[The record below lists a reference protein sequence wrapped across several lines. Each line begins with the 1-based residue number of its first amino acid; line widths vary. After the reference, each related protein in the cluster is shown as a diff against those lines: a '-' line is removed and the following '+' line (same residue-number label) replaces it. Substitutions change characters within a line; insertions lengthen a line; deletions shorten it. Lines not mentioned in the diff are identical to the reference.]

1 MAKAGAF
8 PWEAW
13 KRYAKLQADIQQAA
27 ADRMAGYIEEY
38 GLKDRTGAMQ
48 YAYWAIGEKYGPAA
62 AEAAC
67 EMYDLTARLA
77 GVSVPPAEPAEMPTP
92 EQVTRF
98 VEKAAAQSDA
108 NIPAAVGNMV
118 KRAGADTT
126 LKNAARDGAEW
137 AWVPV
142 GDTCAFCRMLASNG
156 WQRQSKKAQA
166 RHAEHI
172 HNHCDCQ
179 YAVRFGGEGGPAGY
193 DPEKYAREYYDAEGE
208 DWQEKLNTMHRADY
222 AEHADAINAQKRAAY
237 AARQEREK
245 RILRTTEDPIRE
257 RLGSAFESHPK
268 EVSAII
274 EDLSGR
280 GVLVEYRRGAMGYE
294 PNPTPGAP
302 GRVVMDPDASYSAW
316 LHEKT
321 HVLDDESSG
330 WHGFRNF
337 ADPEI
342 AAAFEKRA
350 YDIEI
355 DFAESLG
362 YNDIVERLKGLRDK
376 RIKEVLGIG

>member
-1 MAKAGAF
+1 MAKAGPF

-27 ADRMAGYIEEY
+27 ADKMAGYIEEF

-67 EMYDLTARLA
+67 EMYDLTARMA

-142 GDTCAFCRMLASNG
+142 GDTCAFCRMLASQG

-179 YAVRFGGEGGPAGY
+179 YAVRFNGQGGPAGY
-193 DPEKYAREYYDAEGE
+193 DPEKYAREYYDADEGS
-208 DWQEKLNTMHRADY
+208 WQDKVNAMRRADY
-222 AEHADAINAQKRAAY
+222 AENADEINAQKRAAY
-237 AARQEREK
+237 AARQEDAAR
-245 RILRTTEDPIRE
+245 RE
-257 RLGSAFESHPK
+257 RKKEQKQIEKAEQKPSTLTGVTQSDILGLDKAIGKQVNGTTIQWLSTHLQTRMEERH
-268 EVSAII
+268 VSADDVLDAINHPLNI
-274 EDLSGR
+274 KPVTYDSEGR
-280 GVLVEYRRGAMGYE
+280 PSFVVIGEKATFALNPENGVL
-294 PNPTPGAP
+294 TTT
-302 GRVVMDPDASYSAW
+302 W
-316 LHEKT
+316 KT
-321 HVLDDESSG
+321 GSKL
-330 WHGFRNF
+330 
-337 ADPEI
+337 A
-342 AAAFEKRA
+342 K
-350 YDIEI
+350 
-355 DFAESLG
+355 
-362 YNDIVERLKGLRDK
+362 RLKEGNNS
-376 RIKEVLGIG
+376 